1 PAKKT
6 LYRETF
12 ENGVVK
18 LHDAVKD
25 KVLAEVKLTVA
36 KAAAPNLK
44 PDVSDLV
51 VLPLPY
57 RTREHVLAKHKITNW
72 GEYGKFNNEVG
83 LELLASCLCQRTW
96 EEVRIFAESFH
107 ANGDRRIGFYTLL
120 ASAGVHVAT
129 QYNPNI
135 TLDVVAEH
143 PKSALAKYLAHHN
156 KTLQG
161 GAYTE

>member
-1 PAKKT
+1 
-6 LYRETF
+6 
-12 ENGVVK
+12 
-18 LHDAVKD
+18 
-25 KVLAEVKLTVA
+25 
-36 KAAAPNLK
+36 
-44 PDVSDLV
+44 SDLV

-161 GAYTE
+161 GAYTEIGDLDGLNIETVRKLSLLERSLASLKRSQAQDAF